1 MKYDKNNLLL
11 FVENNYKGVLIKTKD
26 KRLKST
32 KTDAENHGVG
42 LSSVYRIA
50 AKYHGVVTIDD
61 DVANRF
67 LISLNFLK
75 K

>member
-1 MKYDKNNLLL
+1 MQIYRN
-11 FVENNYKGVLIKTKD
+11 
-26 KRLKST
+26 S

-67 LISLNFLK
+67 LIRVG
-75 K
+75 